1 MPSVSVAQRKLM
13 GLALHHPENVKKK
26 NRGIL
31 KMSGVAL
38 HEFATTPEKGLPYKK
53 KKKRRSQ

>member
-1 MPSVSVAQRKLM
+1 MPAESIAQRKLM
-13 GLALHHPENVKKK
+13 GLALHHPEKVKKK

-38 HEFATTPEKGLPYKK
+38 REFASTPEKGLPYKK
-53 KKKRRSQ
+53 KKRRQQ

>member
-1 MPSVSVAQRKLM
+1 MPAESIAM
-13 GLALHHPENVKKK
+13 GRLARLALHHPEKVKKK

-38 HEFATTPEKGLPYKK
+38 REFAETPEEGLPYKK
-53 KKKRRSQ
+53 KKKRSSR